1 MDSRYI
7 EILVTETR
15 GVKRLRRKGTSFV
28 WNFVLQI
35 LFEEGGPNRLLE
47 KVCKYGNTFVDV

>member
-28 WNFVLQI
+28 WNFVLQT
-35 LFEEGGPNRLLE
+35 LFEEDGPNRLLE
-47 KVCKYGNTFVDV
+47 KDKYGNTFADV